1 MIPPCDGCPLVPPQ
15 IHPPPPQ
22 ADQQVLCPP
31 HPGCSEFWPYCV
43 TNGRKGGERSQ
54 GIYSPGSNSSPRR
67 QLRMDNCVGGGRQAS
82 DWSKAGPETGGLGS
96 LPLPPSQALY
106 PQPIHEHLWLASFL
120 AWRSYASQGAQTVKN
135 PPVIQETRV

>member
-1 MIPPCDGCPLVPPQ
+1 MSSGAPANPSSTPTQCPQKLTSRYCALH
-15 IHPPPPQ
+15 I
-22 ADQQVLCPP
+22 
-31 HPGCSEFWPYCV
+31 PGCSDFWPYCV

-54 GIYSPGSNSSPRR
+54 GIYSPGSNSSPRL

-82 DWSKAGPETGGLGS
+82 DWSKVGPETGGLGS
-96 LPLPPSQALY
+96 PPVPPSQALH